1 MKKLNITDIYVIMLH
16 RYTVCSVASSKLLGP
31 MLKFE
36 MRKSFLLVVTNC
48 SNGPPL
54 IDYITNSKSIK
65 HSKILIGNRSSNGL
79 ISKVCP
85 LSL

>member
-36 MRKSFLLVVTNC
+36 MRKSFLLVV
-48 SNGPPL
+48 SQ
-54 IDYITNSKSIK
+54 DKSKPE
-65 HSKILIGNRSSNGL
+65 R
-79 ISKVCP
+79 
-85 LSL
+85 

>member
-36 MRKSFLLVVTNC
+36 MRKSFLLVVSQDKSKPERWQTAQMDLLW
-48 SNGPPL
+48 L
-54 IDYITNSKSIK
+54 I
-65 HSKILIGNRSSNGL
+65 ILPIQ
-79 ISKVCP
+79 KV
-85 LSL
+85 LNIQRY